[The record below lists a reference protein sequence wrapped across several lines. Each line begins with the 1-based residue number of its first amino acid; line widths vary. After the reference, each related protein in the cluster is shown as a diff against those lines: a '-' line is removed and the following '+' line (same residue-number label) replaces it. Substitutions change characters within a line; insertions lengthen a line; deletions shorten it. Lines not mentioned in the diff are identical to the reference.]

1 MPVKCNND
9 PIEGYNGCVRQRGK
23 NPTPQSYMWY
33 AKAIGLSQYL
43 GPTQGSYELSH
54 TESSLVELQNI
65 KDLRKSLEEEEG
77 KSIVTMEEEQ
87 PTLKKGQKIKDKAE
101 KDSLGYLTGVILKR
115 TILSQ
120 SKCQD
125 CADSFVTADGS
136 NKLILLKEYTK
147 GQLTHPSKLAN
158 DIFED
163 IEGFFQK
170 NQNLLKDK
178 SKIGESLT
186 KIVLAHLDSQYHN
199 APKCHLQIIVAR
211 FIKARWHFWTKQT
224 DEKEKAMAFFKK
236 EMEAEASSSKTSKRM
251 VSVK

>member
-65 KDLRKSLEEEEG
+65 KELRKSIKEEEG
-77 KSIVTMEEEQ
+77 KSIATIEEQ
-87 PTLKKGQKIKDKAE
+87 PTLKKVEQIKDKAE

-115 TILSQ
+115 TILSK
-120 SKCQD
+120 SKCQKCVD
-125 CADSFVTADGS
+125 EFVTTEGS
-136 NKLILLKEYTK
+136 NKLILLKEYKK
-147 GQLTHPSKLAN
+147 GQLTHPRKLAN
-158 DIFED
+158 EMSED
-163 IEGFFQK
+163 IEGFFRQ

-178 SKIGESLT
+178 SKIGETLT
-186 KIVLAHLDSQYHN
+186 KIVLKQLDSKFKN
-199 APKCHLQIIVAR
+199 APKCHLEIIVAR